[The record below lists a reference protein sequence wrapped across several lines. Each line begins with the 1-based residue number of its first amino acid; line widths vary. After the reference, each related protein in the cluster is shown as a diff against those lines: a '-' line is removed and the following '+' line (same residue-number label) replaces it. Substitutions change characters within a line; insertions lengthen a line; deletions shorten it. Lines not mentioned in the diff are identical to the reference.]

1 MAGGAWG
8 PRARRHLTTLTTGIG
23 TTHRPPPS
31 LLSGVAS
38 CRLHKDAAMTASP
51 YPHLFATLGDAATR
65 LPDDLARTLE
75 DTFVALQ
82 SGNNAGTITL
92 QACLQHIR

>member
-1 MAGGAWG
+1 M
-8 PRARRHLTTLTTGIG
+8 
-23 TTHRPPPS
+23 
-31 LLSGVAS
+31 LSRVVP

-51 YPHLFATLGDAATR
+51 YPHLFATLGEAATR

-82 SGNNAGTITL
+82 SGNSAGAITL
-92 QACLQHIR
+92 QACLQHIRQAMPPMANHSPATTARPGNA